1 MFQIC
6 TCFSQVTP
14 NPDNYA
20 ANALSTANQTRNIR
34 SVEVNSKVAMIIW
47 AIECVANLNLIL
59 IEAFSVDGLSTL
71 TIIIAWF
78 YVIIP
83 FMFLMN
89 TSFNKE
95 RVVENGWKAVLI
107 SPFVRIHSYFLQ
119 PTAFELRQILGN
131 GPKDETANPIIGV
144 SSNSKNSDGTN
155 KESVFII
162 SNKKL
167 DKSQIKVDTDLK
179 VEDIEAIPST
189 SMHKNNTN
197 SELHLKRLHAKRL
210 SSDSEPENYTKSYRL
225 RIGENIL
232 RNMVKQT
239 NNENSYLH
247 YFYQLLEFENMLK
260 NKPLD
265 QRIEFEITPF
275 PKYNKQNVPIVKSS
289 ISQIQQSQ
297 EKKKNNI
304 RNKSHSQKYESL
316 AREPQMPVLTMN
328 NDSTFDLEMKNQLR
342 FDTLKNF
349 ERYFEDENKY
359 EIFLTLLTNVE
370 EEIKERKE
378 RQ

>member
-1 MFQIC
+1 
-6 TCFSQVTP
+6 
-14 NPDNYA
+14 
-20 ANALSTANQTRNIR
+20 
-34 SVEVNSKVAMIIW
+34 
-47 AIECVANLNLIL
+47 
-59 IEAFSVDGLSTL
+59 
-71 TIIIAWF
+71 
-78 YVIIP
+78 
-83 FMFLMN
+83 
-89 TSFNKE
+89 
-95 RVVENGWKAVLI
+95 
-107 SPFVRIHSYFLQ
+107 
-119 PTAFELRQILGN
+119 
-131 GPKDETANPIIGV
+131 
-144 SSNSKNSDGTN
+144 
-155 KESVFII
+155 
-162 SNKKL
+162 
-167 DKSQIKVDTDLK
+167 
-179 VEDIEAIPST
+179 
-189 SMHKNNTN
+189 
-197 SELHLKRLHAKRL
+197 
-210 SSDSEPENYTKSYRL
+210 
-225 RIGENIL
+225 
-232 RNMVKQT
+232 MVKQT

-304 RNKSHSQKYESL
+304 RNKSHSQKSESL

-349 ERYFEDENKY
+349 EMYFEDENKY